1 MLQPGHDHVACPR
14 TQFFP
19 QPRQVARSGSTA
31 TSNSACP
38 GCTALK
44 QKRIASG
51 LTPVRTPI
59 RTQTRRSRVLSGFTC
74 SAVRRM
80 LSTIEASCMHVPQP
94 GLLSLSTRVTLG
106 APVCSLS
113 NRRGACR
120 TRTLQI
126 AEWPVSNKFGAPCYG
141 LLRPVGL
148 DSWSNSVDG
157 LHAARDCGDFRS
169 PMCLLSSRGLF

>member
-19 QPRQVARSGSTA
+19 QPRQAARSGSTA

-80 LSTIEASCMHVPQP
+80 LSTIEASCMQVPQRSS
-94 GLLSLSTRVTLG
+94 LSLSTRVAVG
-106 APVCSLS
+106 AHCAAC
-113 NRRGACR
+113 RTGRGACR

-126 AEWPVSNKFGAPCYG
+126 AEWPVELFCRSTISKFFALRFRARHHVRAYYG
-141 LLRPVGL
+141 LSALT
-148 DSWSNSVDG
+148 
-157 LHAARDCGDFRS
+157 
-169 PMCLLSSRGLF
+169 RGPIPSMVCMPQ